1 MEYMKYSTIVIKFSI
16 KCISYIYIT
25 NIKTYDKKNLIV
37 EKIYIFLLQKTTI
50 FIIDVKICTKS
61 DSEKDLYL

>member
-1 MEYMKYSTIVIKFSI
+1 MKYSTIVIKSSI
-16 KCISYIYIT
+16 KCISYIYIYIT
-25 NIKTYDKKNLIV
+25 NIKTYDKKNLLV
-37 EKIYIFLLQKTTI
+37 KKKYIFLLQKTTI

>member
-1 MEYMKYSTIVIKFSI
+1 MKYSTIVIKFSI
-16 KCISYIYIT
+16 KCISYIYIYIT
-25 NIKTYDKKNLIV
+25 NIKTYDKKNLLV
-37 EKIYIFLLQKTTI
+37 KKKNIFLLQKTTI

>member
-1 MEYMKYSTIVIKFSI
+1 MKYSTIVIKFSI
-16 KCISYIYIT
+16 KCISYIYIYIT
-25 NIKTYDKKNLIV
+25 NIKTYDKKNLLV
-37 EKIYIFLLQKTTI
+37 KKKYIFLLQKTTI